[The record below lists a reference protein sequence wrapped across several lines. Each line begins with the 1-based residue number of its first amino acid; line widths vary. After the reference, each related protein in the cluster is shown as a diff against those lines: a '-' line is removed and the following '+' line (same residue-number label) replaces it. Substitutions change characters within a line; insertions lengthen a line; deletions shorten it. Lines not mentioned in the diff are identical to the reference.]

1 MSQKPLSIPKKPVLK
16 PAADYYRL
24 RREGIGHIEQ
34 MGSRQWTDYN
44 THDPGITI
52 LEALCYAITDL
63 AYRTGQDIRNILT
76 KAEPPADKKNPYP
89 DQAFFTAREILT
101 VNPWT
106 TNDFRKLLIDA
117 EGVRNAWLICRECDC
132 DVHYYAW
139 CDEDRLML
147 AYAPPANP
155 DIQPVKVSPRGLY
168 EVLLELEEDP
178 ETGDL
183 NNRKVE
189 FTYQVYDGD
198 GKPHPVIMEVRFPD
212 WSFLNKNQW
221 ELFLHNN
228 DAFNGANGASFNLNL
243 LQFGATKDYNV
254 ISDPLLNEEGK
265 NNYLHRQWRNLFY
278 ADLELEFLPG
288 GEKIIIEDITLRLLG
303 DTTAKNGSTVS
314 RLEEIMTRK
323 ETGTGILQQ
332 YRSKMLKAEAYT
344 TLSKGLLHAHRNLD
358 EDYCRVKVVDIEE
371 VAVCADIEVTPDADI
386 ELVQARVWF
395 EIERY
400 LNPPVPFYSL
410 QELMNEGRAGEDIFN
425 GPALG
430 NGFIATDELENAQ
443 LKAMIKTSDIINLL
457 MEIEGVVAINNLLLS
472 KYDTEGNIVKGA
484 ADPAWVNGN
493 PVFDGSKTSAQW
505 LLFISENHQ
514 PRLYLNLSR
523 FLFFKNGLPFT
534 PRMDEARD
542 TLTQL
547 RGEAERPKYKNSAG
561 DLYPS
566 PGTFTD
572 IEEYFPV
579 QNSLPMIFGVGTEG
593 LPSHAG
599 EARRAMAKQL
609 KAYLLVYEQLLGNA
623 FAQVAHTGDLFSL
636 DPATRQT
643 YFVRQFSEELIRGYD
658 EIVSGLTTTGLEGMT
673 ETLTEFHE
681 RRNRFLDHLMARF
694 GEQFSEYALL
704 LTNLQGKPVAMENLI
719 EDKTAFLK
727 AYPEISHSRGK
738 AFNYMNNPC
747 SPTNISG
754 LKKRFSLLLVYP
766 DLRFEFT
773 LISLSGT
780 ICRFGF
786 TLKDSFGRSQL
797 NGEVA
802 ADAPDEKTAEVI
814 AGKTIV
820 KQMIRPDAWLV
831 QASGDGFT
839 LRLNDK
845 DGNLL
850 GSFPDTIV
858 STGLAVEL
866 KDEFINWSSNE
877 RAIVVEHLLLRP
889 RFPGDALYPACSDG
903 SCVTCGDEDPYSF
916 RLTVV
921 MPGWTGPFSVN
932 TDARRFADR
941 TIRQEIPSHLLGKI
955 CWAGNDGFIQNLCD
969 EVISE
974 LTGLIMK
981 DGFREDG
988 TRPSESEACACANAV
1003 YLQFSAAF
1011 IQWYEDKTLEYIHP
1025 DALKAQ
1031 LANLFST
1038 IVPETACTSTGNSSL
1053 TDKIRAMLVGHF
1065 TETAINGWQFE
1076 RLEEAWCN
1084 WLRENAA
1091 IDRTEEMLTERV
1103 EAMLKAGFLQGATG
1117 NDTDLCHCAG
1127 SVLSVFGAAFHSWMN
1142 GLIVSGI
1149 ALTDLPEFA
1158 GAQVDLCQTG
1168 QFKPG
1173 TAEAIRNFLTERYN
1187 YYRKASYTLQVFVN
1201 QLAGIRN
1208 VYPGATL
1215 HDCVDGSDQNPVRL
1229 GSTSLGNYP
1238 MKRSIMEVKNTLI
1251 SRIPEPRV
1259 RAKKPVPVKAS
1270 RKSSKKKKPPKA

>member
-89 DQAFFTAREILT
+89 DQALFTAREILT

-106 TNDFRKLLIDA
+106 VNDFRKLLIDA

-132 DVHYYAW
+132 ELHYYAW
-139 CDEDRLML
+139 CEEDSLML
-147 AYAPPANP
+147 AYAPPVNP
-155 DIQPVKVSPRGLY
+155 DIHPMKVSPRGLY

-189 FTYQVYDGD
+189 FTYQVYDAD

-212 WSFLNKNQW
+212 WSLLNKSQW
-221 ELFLHNN
+221 ELFLYNN
-228 DAFNGANGASFNLNL
+228 DAFNGTNGASFNLNL
-243 LQFGATKDYNV
+243 LQFGATKNYDV
-254 ISDPLLNEEGK
+254 VSDPLLNEDGK

-288 GEKIIIEDITLRLLG
+288 GEKITIEDISLRLLG
-303 DTTAKNGSTVS
+303 DTTAKNGSTVN
-314 RLEEIMTRK
+314 RLAEILTNM
-323 ETGTGILQQ
+323 ETSTGILQL
-332 YRSKMLKAEAYT
+332 YRSKMLKAEAFT

-371 VAVCADIEVTPDADI
+371 VAVCADIEVSPDADI

-400 LNPPVPFYSL
+400 LNPTVPFYSL
-410 QELMNEGRAGEDIFN
+410 QELMNEGRASEDIFN
-425 GPALG
+425 GPALS

-443 LKAMIKTSDIINLL
+443 LKAMVRTSDIINLV

-484 ADPAWVNGN
+484 ADPVWVNGN

-547 RGEAERPKYKNSAG
+547 RGEAERPKFKNSAG
-561 DLYPS
+561 DLYPPS
-566 PGTFTD
+566 GVFTD
-572 IEEYFPV
+572 MEDYFPV
-579 QNSLPMIFGVGTEG
+579 QYSLPMIYGVGTEG

-623 FAQVAHTGDLFSL
+623 FSQVAHTGDLFSL
-636 DPATRQT
+636 DPATRRT
-643 YFVRQFSEELIRGYD
+643 YFVKQFSEELIHGYD
-658 EIVSGLTTTGLEGMT
+658 EIVSGLTQARLEGMT

-694 GEQFSEYALL
+694 GEQFSDYALL

-719 EDKTAFLK
+719 GDKTAFLK
-727 AYPEISHSRGK
+727 AYPEISRNRGK
-738 AFNYMNNPC
+738 AFDYINQPC
-747 SPTNISG
+747 SPSNIPG
-754 LKKRFSLLLVYP
+754 LKKRISLLLGYP
-766 DLRFEFT
+766 DLEFEFT
-773 LISLSGT
+773 FISLTGT
-780 ICRFGF
+780 IYRLIFA
-786 TLKDSFGRSQL
+786 LKDSFGRIQL
-797 NGEVA
+797 NGEIA
-802 ADAPDEKTAEVI
+802 ADAPDEHTAEVI

-820 KQMIRPDAWLV
+820 KQMIRPDAWV
-831 QASGDGFT
+831 IQASGDGFA

-845 DGNLL
+845 NGNLL
-850 GSFPDTIV
+850 GNYPGAIASVT
-858 STGLAVEL
+858 LAMEQ
-866 KDEFINWSSNE
+866 KEEFINWSCQE
-877 RAIVVEHLLLRP
+877 RALVIEHLLLRP

-921 MPGWTGPFSVN
+921 MPGWTGPFSIN

-955 CWAGNDGFIQNLCD
+955 CWVGNDGFIQNLCD
-969 EVISE
+969 QVISE
-974 LTGLIMK
+974 LTGLILK
-981 DGFREDG
+981 EGLREDG
-988 TRPSESEACACANAV
+988 TRPSETEACACANAS
-1003 YLQFSAAF
+1003 YLQFSSAF
-1011 IQWYEDKTLEYIHP
+1011 IQWYEDKTLKYIHP
-1025 DALKAQ
+1025 DALKTA
-1031 LANLFST
+1031 LENLFST
-1038 IVPETACTSTGNSSL
+1038 LIPETACTVLAGPSL
-1053 TDKIRAMLVGHF
+1053 TDKIRALLVLHF
-1065 TETAINGWQFE
+1065 TETALNGWQFE
-1076 RLEEAWCN
+1076 RLEEAWCD
-1084 WLRENAA
+1084 WLREDAV
-1091 IDRTEEMLTERV
+1091 IDRTAEMLTERV
-1103 EAMLKAGFLQGATG
+1103 EAMLKADFIQGATG
-1117 NDTDLCHCAG
+1117 SNADLCQCSG
-1127 SVLSVFGAAFHSWMN
+1127 RILTGFGVAFHTWM
-1142 GLIVSGI
+1142 SGMI
-1149 ALTDLPEFA
+1149 STGTDLTDLPEFA
-1158 GAQVDLCQTG
+1158 GVPVDLCPTG

-1173 TAEAIRNFLTERYN
+1173 TAEAIRSFLTERYN
-1187 YYRKASYTLQVFVN
+1187 FYRRASYTLQVFLN
-1201 QLAGIRN
+1201 QLARLRN

-1215 HDCVDGSDQNPVRL
+1215 HDCDDGSDQNPVRL

-1238 MKRSIMEVKNTLI
+1238 MKRSIMSENNVSMTRKTGAPV
-1251 SRIPEPRV
+1251 S
-1259 RAKKPVPVKAS
+1259 AKKPVASAAS